1 VVIYAYGGL
10 LLSAILS
17 GVGVA
22 LLLAGREG
30 IDRGRL
36 AMALVWVALA
46 ALAGAR
52 ILGVV
57 TDPEAFSDGLP
68 LSIFDSRIR
77 GVVAYGGFL
86 GGIAALWAA
95 ARVNHWET
103 GRLMDLSAVAA
114 ALGLGIA
121 RIGCFLSGCC
131 FGCPTELPWGVQF
144 PQASPAYIEQL
155 RRGLL
160 PTGAQASLA
169 VHPVQLY
176 ASAFGIALCIVLFKL
191 YRRRPRA
198 GQVAAAFFCLY
209 ALFRFLVEFLRCDTV
224 RGVYAGLSTSQ
235 YIALS
240 TAAAA
245 AWWIKY
251 RKTGDG

>member
-1 VVIYAYGGL
+1 
-10 LLSAILS
+10 
-17 GVGVA
+17 
-22 LLLAGREG
+22 
-30 IDRGRL
+30 
-36 AMALVWVALA
+36 
-46 ALAGAR
+46 
-52 ILGVV
+52 
-57 TDPEAFSDGLP
+57 
-68 LSIFDSRIR
+68 
-77 GVVAYGGFL
+77 
-86 GGIAALWAA
+86 
-95 ARVNHWET
+95 
-103 GRLMDLSAVAA
+103 MDLSAVGA

-131 FGCPTELPWGVQF
+131 FGCPTRLPWGVHF
-144 PQASPAYIEQL
+144 PMGSPAYTEQL

-160 PTGAQASLA
+160 THGAQTSLA

-176 ASAFGIALCIVLFKL
+176 ASAFGIALCLVLFKL

-198 GQVAAAFFCLY
+198 GQVAAAFFGLY

-235 YIALS
+235 YIALA

-245 AWWIKY
+245 AGWIKY